1 MGTVYNQ
8 ERMEIVRVPNIFRV
22 LLKFTLAVLTL
33 SRKSVNEVSKACHKA
48 NCKSFQNIIL

>member
-8 ERMEIVRVPNIFRV
+8 ERMEIVRVPNMFRV

-33 SRKSVNEVSKACHKA
+33 SRKRVNEVSKACHKA